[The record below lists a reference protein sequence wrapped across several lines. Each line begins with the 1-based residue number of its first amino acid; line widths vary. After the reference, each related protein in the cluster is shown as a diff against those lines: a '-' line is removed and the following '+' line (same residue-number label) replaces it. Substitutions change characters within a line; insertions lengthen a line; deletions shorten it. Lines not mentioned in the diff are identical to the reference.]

1 MYIVYYIYYERSY
14 SNSYVKFLQSA
25 GAQVIP
31 IMAFWTENEIATI
44 LGKLQLV
51 IIIQLTCN
59 FLAIKN

>member
-1 MYIVYYIYYERSY
+1 MYIVYYIYYKRSY
-14 SNSYVKFLQSA
+14 SNSYVKFLQNA

-51 IIIQLTCN
+51 IIM
-59 FLAIKN
+59 